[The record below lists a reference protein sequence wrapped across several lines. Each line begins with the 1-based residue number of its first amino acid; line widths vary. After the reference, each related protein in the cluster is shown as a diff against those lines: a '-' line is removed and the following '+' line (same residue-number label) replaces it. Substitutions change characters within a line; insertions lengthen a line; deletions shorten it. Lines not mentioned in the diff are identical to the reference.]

1 MLRSRVFPTLL
12 LNGGG
17 LIKTQKFT
25 KAKYIGD
32 PINAVKIFNEKEV
45 DELAIF
51 DISASRE
58 GTRPNLKLLEKIA
71 SESRMPLCYGG
82 GVTDAEMAA
91 EIVSIGYE
99 KISIS
104 HAALLRP
111 SLVSEMAERIG
122 RQSVVVTL
130 DVKRS
135 KIFGGYVL
143 YSQNA
148 KLKHSVNPLKFAKE
162 SVALGA
168 GEIILKIQLTEMEQC
183 KAMIWTY

>member
-58 GTRPNLKLLEKIA
+58 GTRPNLKLLEKN
-71 SESRMPLCYGG
+71 
-82 GVTDAEMAA
+82 
-91 EIVSIGYE
+91 
-99 KISIS
+99 
-104 HAALLRP
+104 
-111 SLVSEMAERIG
+111 
-122 RQSVVVTL
+122 
-130 DVKRS
+130 
-135 KIFGGYVL
+135 
-143 YSQNA
+143 SQ
-148 KLKHSVNPLKFAKE
+148 
-162 SVALGA
+162 
-168 GEIILKIQLTEMEQC
+168 
-183 KAMIWTY
+183 